1 MLLKK
6 YRPEP
11 HHEDFVRPEPFAQ
24 TPPKVGV
31 LLINL
36 GTPDAPEPAAIRRYL
51 AQFLSDPRVVELPPV
66 LWQPILRTAVLGRRP
81 QKLAPRYRSIW
92 LPEGAPLLVY
102 SEQQVNGLQQLL
114 QEQGLSVPVAL
125 GMRYGSPSLQH
136 GLDQLRDQG
145 CERILIVPLYPQ
157 YAASTTASAVD
168 EINRLLGQLRC
179 QPELR
184 YINSFCAH
192 EGYIQPLANHIRA
205 YWQKHGQPER
215 LLLSFHG
222 IPKQSIVDGDPYHKE
237 CMHTRH
243 ALEQALADTGVP
255 IFHSFQSRFGAAEW
269 LQPYTEPLLKEW
281 AAEGVKNIHV
291 TCPGFIVD
299 CLETLEEIDIEYR
312 EVFLDAGGE
321 QFGYIDCLNAQPEWI
336 RGLANLVRQ
345 NLQGWI

>member
-11 HHEDFVRPEPFAQ
+11 YHEDFVRSESFAQ
-24 TPPKVGV
+24 TAPKVGV

-92 LPEGAPLLVY
+92 LSEGAPLLVY
-102 SEQQVNGLQQLL
+102 SEQQVSQLQQQLK
-114 QEQGLSVPVAL
+114 EQGLSVPVAL

-136 GLDQLRDQG
+136 GLDELRAQG
-145 CERILIVPLYPQ
+145 CERILAVPLYPQ

-168 EINRLLGQLRC
+168 EVNRLLGELRR

-192 EGYIQPLANHIRA
+192 QGYIEPLANHIRA

-222 IPKQSIVDGDPYHKE
+222 IPKQSVVDGDPYHKE
-237 CMHTRH
+237 CMHTRY

-269 LQPYTEPLLKEW
+269 LKPYTEPLLKEW
-281 AAEGVKNIHV
+281 AAQGIKNIHV

-299 CLETLEEIDIEYR
+299 CLETLEEIDIDYR
-312 EVFLDAGGE
+312 QVFLEAGGE

-336 RGLANLVRQ
+336 RGLANIVVQ
-345 NLQGWI
+345 HLQGWI